1 MVKHLILFTVQGV
14 QDLVWLP
21 IEQYRKDGRI
31 VRGLQRGANAFSTS
45 TTVAFLEL
53 TNRAVQTI
61 QSVAEVTFDLV
72 SPGTAKP
79 TNHLR
84 QRKSQPRD
92 MREGVSNAYRVVT
105 EVSVN
110 HQVITN
116 CGQLHRIV

>member
-1 MVKHLILFTVQGV
+1 MMVYIFDSAILVQGV

-53 TNRAVQTI
+53 TNRAVQSI
-61 QSVAEVTFDLV
+61 QAVAELSFDLV
-72 SPGTAKP
+72 SPGTSKP
-79 TNHLR
+79 SNQIR

-92 MREGVSNAYRVVT
+92 MREGMSNAYRVVR
-105 EVSVN
+105 EVSYKILYEKSLQN
-110 HQVITN
+110 
-116 CGQLHRIV
+116 